1 MSPDPESGR
10 DHPQRSDTLD
20 AQPAPVRRRT
30 PPPYLIITA
39 ILAPTHVPEHDPFTH
54 AEDTMP
60 RKPAP
65 RSSDDLA
72 REIERLQEQR
82 AQIEVAEHTRRGE
95 LLRQLLNGPKGD
107 ALRQVLDPLVTG
119 TDRHLFGLPP
129 AVRGSRP
136 SASTS
141 QVEAVL

>member
-1 MSPDPESGR
+1 
-10 DHPQRSDTLD
+10 
-20 AQPAPVRRRT
+20 
-30 PPPYLIITA
+30 
-39 ILAPTHVPEHDPFTH
+39 
-54 AEDTMP
+54 MP

-82 AQIEVAEHTRRGE
+82 VQLEVAEHTRRGE
-95 LLRQLLNGPKGD
+95 LLRQFLNGPNGD

-129 AVRGSRP
+129 AARGVRP
-136 SASTS
+136 SVDTS
-141 QVEAVL
+141 DAVVR